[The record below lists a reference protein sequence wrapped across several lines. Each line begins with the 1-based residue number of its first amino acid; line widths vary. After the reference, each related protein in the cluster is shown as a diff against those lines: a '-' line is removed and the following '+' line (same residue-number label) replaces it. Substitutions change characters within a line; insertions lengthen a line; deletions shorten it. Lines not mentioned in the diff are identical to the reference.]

1 MPPTHLPINLVMRRE
16 VLREPEALIKTDLEL
31 LPFGDRDLAG
41 GLGGGA
47 VATREESAYVL
58 GRGRRRE
65 RSLEDAER
73 RGARARRDGGGG
85 FEQAG

>member
-1 MPPTHLPINLVMRRE
+1 MPPTHLPIDLVMRRE
-16 VLREPEALIKTDLEL
+16 VLGEPEALIKTDLEL

-47 VATREESAYVL
+47 VATREEGAYVL

-73 RGARARRDGGGG
+73 R
-85 FEQAG
+85 